1 MTGKY
6 LRILRPASLLV
17 MGLLL
22 AALGALF
29 ASPADPQLGA
39 AALRLDL
46 TATPAAQP
54 ASEAGSTDW
63 IVLMGVIIVLI
74 VILPIIFRR
83 RTWAR

>member
-1 MTGKY
+1 MTRKY
-6 LRILRPASLLV
+6 LRIFRPALLLGI
-17 MGLLL
+17 GLLL
-22 AALGALF
+22 ASLGALF
-29 ASPADPQLGA
+29 ASGSDPQLGA

-46 TATPAAQP
+46 TATPAP
-54 ASEAGSTDW
+54 HPVSEAGSTDW